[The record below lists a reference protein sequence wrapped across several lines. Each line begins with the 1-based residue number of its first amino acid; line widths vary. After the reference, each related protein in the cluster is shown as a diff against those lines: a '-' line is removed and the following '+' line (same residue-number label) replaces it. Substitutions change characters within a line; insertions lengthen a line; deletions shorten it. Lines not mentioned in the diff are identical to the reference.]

1 MGNHVVVK
9 IGKMA
14 STNVDS
20 YVVSVQNT
28 VDMDNGSMVVLG
40 DRIPGQ
46 PEIYACSAPT
56 DVATQ
61 EVLLVESP
69 VLVEVNGFRLDI
81 DDPTLFYNP
90 ANRPAR
96 ARKLK
101 VGDRFT
107 ITANGFSAAPTVGQ
121 YALPANGSYLLAP
134 AASITD
140 STNGA
145 PLSVVAFKVV
155 AQTTISVAGNKITAY
170 ELEVVHAL

>member
-20 YVVSVQNT
+20 YITSVQNT
-28 VDMDNGSMVVLG
+28 VDMENGSLVVLQ
-40 DRIPGQ
+40 DRIPGN
-46 PEIYACSAPT
+46 PDVYACSAPV
-56 DVATQ
+56 DVTKE

-69 VLVEVNGFRLDI
+69 VIVEVNGFRLDI

-101 VGDRFT
+101 VGDKFT

-121 YALPANGSYLLAP
+121 YAVPANGSYLFAP
-134 AASITD
+134 AADLTGG
-140 STNGA
+140 T
-145 PLSVVAFKVV
+145 VVACKVV
-155 AQTTISVAGNKITAY
+155 AKTTISVAGNKIDAY
-170 ELEVVHAL
+170 ELEVVKAL

>member
-140 STNGA
+140 SNGA

>member
-40 DRIPGQ
+40 DKIPGQ
-46 PEIYACSAPT
+46 QDVYACSAPT
-56 DVATQ
+56 DVTKQ

-69 VLVEVNGFRLDI
+69 VIVEVDGFRLDI

-101 VGDRFT
+101 VGDKFT
-107 ITANGFSAAPTVGQ
+107 ITSNGFSAVPTVGQ
-121 YALPANGSYLLAP
+121 YAVPANGSYLLAP
-134 AASITD
+134 AADLTGG
-140 STNGA
+140 T
-145 PLSVVAFKVV
+145 VVAFKVV
-155 AQTTISVAGNKITAY
+155 AQTTISVAGNKINAY

>member
-121 YALPANGSYLLAP
+121 YALPANDSYLLAP

-140 STNGA
+140 SNGA

>member
-69 VLVEVNGFRLDI
+69 VLVEGYGFRLDI

-140 STNGA
+140 SNGA

>member
-1 MGNHVVVK
+1 
-9 IGKMA
+9 
-14 STNVDS
+14 
-20 YVVSVQNT
+20 
-28 VDMDNGSMVVLG
+28 MVVLG

-140 STNGA
+140 SNGA